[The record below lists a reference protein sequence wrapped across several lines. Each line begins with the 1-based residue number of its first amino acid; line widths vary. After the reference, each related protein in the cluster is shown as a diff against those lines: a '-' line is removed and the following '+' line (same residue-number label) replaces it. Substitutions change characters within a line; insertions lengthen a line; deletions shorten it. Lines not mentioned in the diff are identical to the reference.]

1 MKVDGEVDTKENND
15 LYEEARGKYDEDED
29 KEEMGDVIT
38 YSTVKTHIHLFRI
51 SFPLY
56 FPVSLSVTYTICTSI
71 FRLN

>member
-1 MKVDGEVDTKENND
+1 MDGEVDTKENND

-51 SFPLY
+51 SFSLY